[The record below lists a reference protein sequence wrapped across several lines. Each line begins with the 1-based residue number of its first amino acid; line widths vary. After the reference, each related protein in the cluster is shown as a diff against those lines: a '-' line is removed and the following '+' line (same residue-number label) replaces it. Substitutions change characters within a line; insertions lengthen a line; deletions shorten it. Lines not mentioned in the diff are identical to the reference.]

1 MTPST
6 GRRSVADLVLEGGL
20 LFLALRL
27 LSRGLGFAAFAVKA
41 RVLTQYDFGLI
52 GSLTLVTSFVGILGA
67 HGVFDRL
74 IRMPE
79 LTEADIQRAWTLN
92 ALFNLGIA
100 AVLVMLSNPAAR
112 FLNEPN
118 LAPALRVTALRP
130 IITALASPIHVHWAR
145 ALRFR
150 PMVLFAMLTR
160 LMDVVFSTA
169 GAVLLRSYWGLLYGT
184 LLAFA
189 CETLLTHVLMPF
201 MPRPRLDKSG
211 EFLAFSLWSL
221 VHSLANYFAM
231 SADEL
236 VVRRRSDTGVFGL
249 YHVSR
254 DLSRIFVSELVLPVA
269 QPLLAGLAKMFT
281 LGVRRFLSAA
291 TKAIAAAALVSAAV
305 GFGVCATAA
314 EAVAVVL
321 GGRWQEAVPI
331 LQVIVL
337 GVAALAVAELHRPV
351 MVAFGR
357 IQVSTLLWI
366 GRAVV
371 QIAVSVVGFALGG
384 AHGVAVAFSLSCTI
398 LLFVDYAVVFRA
410 LGGRAATAFAVLWRP
425 ILAGALMLAA
435 LLLLPWPT
443 GWPVLAAAFAKVALG
458 AAIYGAMV
466 VLAWRVSGRPQ
477 GGESVLLERLPVPVR
492 QRITRVIGTPAAP
505 AVEPSA

>member
-1 MTPST
+1 MRRSASQ
-6 GRRSVADLVLEGGL
+6 RSVADLVFEGGL
-20 LFLALRL
+20 LFLALRVF
-27 LSRGLGFAAFAVKA
+27 SRVLGFAAFAVKA
-41 RVLTQYDFGLI
+41 RVLTPHDFGLI
-52 GSLTLVTSFVGILGA
+52 GTLALVTGFVGILGA

-74 IRMPE
+74 VRMPE
-79 LTEADIQRAWTLN
+79 MTEADIHRAWTLN

-100 AVLVMLSNPAAR
+100 ATLVVLSEPAAR
-112 FLNEPN
+112 FLREPD
-118 LAPALRVTALRP
+118 LAAALRVTALRP

-160 LMDVVFSTA
+160 LMDVVLSTA
-169 GAVLLRSYWGLLYGT
+169 GAVILRSYWGLLYGT
-184 LLAFA
+184 LLAIA
-189 CETLLTHVLMPF
+189 CQTVLTYVLLPF
-201 MPRPRLDKSG
+201 LPRPRLDKSG
-211 EFLAFSLWSL
+211 AFLAFSLWSL
-221 VHSLANYFAM
+221 VHSLAKYFAM

-236 VVRRRSDTGVFGL
+236 IVRRRSDTGMFGL

-269 QPLLAGLAKMFT
+269 EPLLAGLARIFT
-281 LGVRRFLSAA
+281 LGAA
-291 TKAIAAAALVSAAV
+291 HFRAAVMKAIAAAALVSAAV
-305 GFGVCATAA
+305 GFGMSATAA

-321 GGRWQEAVPI
+321 GGRWQGSVPI
-331 LQVIVL
+331 LQVIAL

-357 IQVSTLLWI
+357 IQISTLLWV

-384 AHGVAVAFSLSCTI
+384 AHGVAAAFSLSCTM
-398 LLFVDYAVVFRA
+398 LLFVDYAVVFRS

-425 ILAGALMLAA
+425 ILAGAVMLAA
-435 LLLLPWPT
+435 LFLLPWPT
-443 GWPVLAAAFAKVALG
+443 GWPVLAAAFAKIAVG
-458 AAIYGAMV
+458 AATYGAV
-466 VLAWRVSGRPQ
+466 VMLTWRAAGRPQ
-477 GGESVLLERLPVPVR
+477 GGESVLLERLPAPVR
-492 QRITRVIGTPAAP
+492 QRITRIIGAPAAP